1 MERKDG
7 YFMNPDYEQAK
18 RMALENVVQK
28 RTEKQYMI
36 FSVATQEN
44 IAIEN
49 GTENKRE
56 VCICLV

>member
-28 RTEKQYMI
+28 KK
-36 FSVATQEN
+36 SEN
-44 IAIEN
+44 
-49 GTENKRE
+49 R
-56 VCICLV
+56 